1 MTETIFNN
9 ISIDRSVVKWS
20 DYMFNL
26 TPVEKVGKTYFKRE
40 DKFAPLGYGG
50 INGSKLRQ
58 CIWLVDEYVKN
69 SENPVGIMSRLYRK
83 PDQIIQPWQFG
94 HGETKA
100 TCLWLKNLPKL
111 VPTNVVS
118 GRENKVHRMSPGP
131 DRWKERSRTYTGI
144 AEAMADQWG

>member
-69 SENPVGIMSRLYRK
+69 SENPVGIISGTSVKSPQLPMGSAVAEHYNLNS
-83 PDQIIQPWQFG
+83 IHVIG
-94 HGETKA
+94 ATKSSIA
-100 TCLWLKNLPKL
+100 HKHE
-111 VPTNVVS
+111 NV
-118 GRENKVHRMSPGP
+118 
-131 DRWKERSRTYTGI
+131 
-144 AEAMADQWG
+144 AMATWFKAQFYVNANIAYNPV